1 MSENANEVQDPSEP
15 KRVEQTVE
23 THEVQPEPEQD
34 AGVEVRT
41 ETVVEPSESDD
52 SSEN

>member
-23 THEVQPEPEQD
+23 THEVQPEPD

-41 ETVVEPSESDD
+41 ETVVEPSEGDD